1 MLLKSLS
8 QRPSAEPTWN
18 SKPIPGSPHWI
29 LKLFLPSCH
38 PLHTPYPWG
47 YMTHVPYV
55 PEPLN
60 LTNPTDHFCLS
71 SVVHSGQLS
80 VPSPGAFSDTQMK
93 YHCYKA

>member
-1 MLLKSLS
+1 
-8 QRPSAEPTWN
+8 
-18 SKPIPGSPHWI
+18 
-29 LKLFLPSCH
+29 
-38 PLHTPYPWG
+38 
-47 YMTHVPYV
+47 MTHVPYV